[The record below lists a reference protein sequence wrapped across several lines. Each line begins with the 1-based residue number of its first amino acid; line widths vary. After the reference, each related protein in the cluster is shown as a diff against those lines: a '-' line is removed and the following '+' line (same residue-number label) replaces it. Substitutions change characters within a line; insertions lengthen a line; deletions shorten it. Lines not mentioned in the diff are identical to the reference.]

1 MEPWWG
7 RPTNASASHRE
18 GRAARIALDDA
29 RDVFAEL
36 LGVDRG
42 RVVFT
47 SGGTESDNLAIHN
60 AGGPLLVSAVE
71 HPAVMV
77 PATEAGATLI
87 GVDRHGVVDLDHL
100 AHLLDAVDAGDAGGA
115 DRSAAL
121 VAVMAV
127 NNEIGTIQPIAEVAE
142 IVAGRARL
150 HCDAVQAMPWLDLRP
165 IGGQV
170 DFLAISAHKFGGP
183 QGIGV
188 AVVPEPVVALVR
200 GGHQERDRRA
210 GTQPVA
216 SAVGMA
222 AAAAATD
229 ADRHVQV
236 PRVAALAGRLVDA
249 ATRWGAS
256 ETVPAE
262 RRTAG
267 HVHLRFAGLDAEA
280 LLFLLDEGGVAASA
294 ASACAS
300 GAQQASSVVEA
311 LGVDPTGSVRF
322 SLGHSTTDA
331 EIDHAIAVIDGAVGR
346 LR

>member
-1 MEPWWG
+1 
-7 RPTNASASHRE
+7 
-18 GRAARIALDDA
+18 
-29 RDVFAEL
+29 
-36 LGVDRG
+36 
-42 RVVFT
+42 
-47 SGGTESDNLAIHN
+47 
-60 AGGPLLVSAVE
+60 
-71 HPAVMV
+71 
-77 PATEAGATLI
+77 
-87 GVDRHGVVDLDHL
+87 
-100 AHLLDAVDAGDAGGA
+100 
-115 DRSAAL
+115 
-121 VAVMAV
+121 
-127 NNEIGTIQPIAEVAE
+127 
-142 IVAGRARL
+142 
-150 HCDAVQAMPWLDLRP
+150 
-165 IGGQV
+165 
-170 DFLAISAHKFGGP
+170 
-183 QGIGV
+183 
-188 AVVPEPVVALVR
+188 VR

>member
-60 AGGPLLVSAVE
+60 ARGPLLVSAVE

-87 GVDRHGVVDLDHL
+87 GVDHHGVVDLDHL
-100 AHLLDAVDAGDAGGA
+100 THLLDAGDAGGA

-127 NNEIGTIQPIAEVAE
+127 NNEIGTIQPIVEIAE

-188 AVVPEPVVALVR
+188 AVVPEPLVALVR

-294 ASACAS
+294 A
-300 GAQQASSVVEA
+300 QQASSVVEA